1 MTNTF
6 DLDALDFETPTIE
19 FGAMGDLDRLADAHN
34 FFNWILDTFEP
45 AIGNSILEVGAGT
58 GTITKK
64 LLDRRPGCD
73 IVAIEPATNLWNQL
87 VEAVGD
93 FPEVELLSGTLAD
106 NEWSPELARQ
116 FDTALYL
123 NVLEHIEDDSG
134 ELITAA
140 EHLRPGGHVLVFVPA
155 MPKLYSKLD
164 RHAGHYRRYTKKTL
178 TAAAE
183 AAGLEIQKL
192 VYFDVVN
199 ALPYWLVYT
208 VGGREKITASSGWLF
223 DKVLVPLSKFVQRL
237 MPSPPV
243 GKNLIM
249 IARKP
254 TAPLR

>member
-6 DLDALDFETPTIE
+6 DLDALDFDTSTIE
-19 FGAMGDLDRLADAHN
+19 FGALGDLDRLADAHN

-45 AIGNSILEVGAGT
+45 AIGNTILEVGAGT

-64 LLDRRPGCD
+64 LLDRRPGCHV
-73 IVAIEPATNLWNQL
+73 VAIEPATNLWTQL
-87 VEAVGD
+87 TDTVGNNPQVD
-93 FPEVELLSGTLAD
+93 LLPGTLAD
-106 NEWSPELARQ
+106 NEWSPELART

-123 NVLEHIEDDSG
+123 NVLEHIEDDG
-134 ELITAA
+134 AELTAA
-140 EHLRPGGHVLVFVPA
+140 TECLRPGGHVLVFVPA
-155 MPKLYSKLD
+155 MPRLYSKLD
-164 RHAGHYRRYTKKTL
+164 RHAGHYRRYTRKTL
-178 TAAAE
+178 KAAAD

-208 VGGREKITASSGWLF
+208 LGGREKITASSGWLF
-223 DKVLVPLSKFVQRL
+223 DKVLVPLSRFFQSIV
-237 MPSPPV
+237 PSPPA
-243 GKNLIM
+243 GKNLVM